1 MGARRLPEAELAE
14 AMRHSKAKTKT
25 EAVNLA
31 VADDNRRHRLRKLA
45 ERLGTFSNL
54 MTREDLKRMRETG

>member
-1 MGARRLPEAELAE
+1 
-14 AMRHSKAKTKT
+14 MRHSKAKTKT